1 MRSLRQDIIKADI
14 SIDNFVI
21 TNLST
26 FITEIAHLE
35 LEDLALE
42 LELRIPKLRVFD
54 NMFWFISNV

>member
-1 MRSLRQDIIKADI
+1 MCFRRQDIIKADI

-26 FITEIAHLE
+26 FITEISHLE

-42 LELRIPKLRVFD
+42 LELRIPKLRVD
-54 NMFWFISNV
+54 